1 MHEPL
6 KNCPFCGGMATAK
19 PIDSV
24 PGWHH
29 VTVLHSDCFYKPA
42 QDQMLL
48 NDEHL
53 AAWNRRTPQPVVRES
68 ICDKELGDIAKVGA
82 IATDESGKV
91 VIWPVLYRNQMV
103 GRFKRGWREAE
114 KHYGITQKGGSNA
127 E

>member
-1 MHEPL
+1 MSNTPSL
-6 KNCPFCGGMATAK
+6 LGCPFCGGMATAK

-42 QDQMLL
+42 QDKMLL

-53 AAWNRRTPQPVVRES
+53 AAWNRRTPQPVVREPLTCEWTHNDDDGYWDTS
-68 ICDKELGDIAKVGA
+68 CGKAWRFDDGGPKENNMNFCHCC
-82 IATDESGKV
+82 GKTLR
-91 VIWPVLYRNQMV
+91 I
-103 GRFKRGWREAE
+103 
-114 KHYGITQKGGSNA
+114 KGGQHGT